1 MAACGEFGDFP
12 LQIHYFG
19 DVRATFEVF
28 FPGPRGGVFFFLNLL
43 VPIAIDRFEH
53 CNFTSSEVLA
63 TFAIMLLYDGAIADV
78 SGISTAASHQQ
89 IAAALASKLK
99 K

>member
-1 MAACGEFGDFP
+1 VLQRP
-12 LQIHYFG
+12 LITLHTLRDQQVPFVHEPLYALKTLSSG
-19 DVRATFEVF
+19 A
-28 FPGPRGGVFFFLNLL
+28 LL
-43 VPIAIDRFEH
+43 ARHLPIAIDRFEH